1 MSAARRLTSSPVRRS
16 AKKPGDSRRRWRNRS
31 SRSRATTRSRGRQ
44 EVGLREVA
52 RRLQREQAD
61 EQQRD
66 AVEQRAVVAYERGVE
81 QAAHDL
87 REREPHGGAGDE
99 ADGGDDEPPAVRPD
113 ERPQPR
119 QRAGRRERLHNTART
134 SPAHTAAPTA
144 TCTAWSGRGSASS
157 TIAAATATW
166 SVTRATTPHAPRCLV
181 RTAHHTEYPN
191 SVYASSRWV
200 QWMCCR

>member
-1 MSAARRLTSSPVRRS
+1 MAEQVLAQPRHPPL
-16 AKKPGDSRRRWRNRS
+16 A
-31 SRSRATTRSRGRQ
+31 RGRE

-66 AVEQRAVVAYERGVE
+66 TVEQRAVVAYERGVE
-81 QAAHDL
+81 QATHDL

-99 ADGGDDEPPAVRPD
+99 ADSGDDEPPAVRPD

-144 TCTAWSGRGSASS
+144 TCAAWSGGGTAASP
-157 TIAAATATW
+157 IAARPATW
-166 SVTRATTPHAPRCLV
+166 GATRGTTPPPPPCFLRAAHPR
-181 RTAHHTEYPN
+181 A
-191 SVYASSRWV
+191 
-200 QWMCCR
+200 